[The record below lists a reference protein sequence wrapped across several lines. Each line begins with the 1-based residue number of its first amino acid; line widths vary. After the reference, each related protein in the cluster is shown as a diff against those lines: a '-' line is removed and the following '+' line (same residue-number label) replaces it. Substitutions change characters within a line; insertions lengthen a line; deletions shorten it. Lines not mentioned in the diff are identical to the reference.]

1 MRWGWKSTKLPIKLL
16 EEELTE
22 LVEKIYKKVLKEKA
36 VQCKINQVM
45 IREESNQTFVNFLLK
60 LNTEKYNIEGVGAGF
75 VDAIVTSILKT
86 LKHQYISLF
95 DFYFSDFSIKA
106 NFGPCA
112 NKVRT
117 DVPVIVKLCIS
128 NARENKFYF
137 EGTSLSI
144 ISAITKTVE
153 KMLNFLI
160 NCEEAVK
167 CLNKIIVDAQKRDRV
182 DLVDGSVSLLADL
195 VKINDYSKLMKE
207 EK

>member
-1 MRWGWKSTKLPIKLL
+1 MSTKLL
-16 EEELTE
+16 EEALTE
-22 LVEKIYKKVLKEKA
+22 LVEKIYKKVLKEKS

-45 IREESNQTFVNFLLK
+45 IREESNQTFVSFLLE
-60 LNTEKYNIEGVGAGF
+60 LNKERYNIEGVGAGF
-75 VDAIVTSILKT
+75 VDAIVTSIFKT

-95 DFYFSDFSIKA
+95 DFYFSDFYIKA
-106 NFGPCA
+106 NFGSHV

-117 DVPVIVKLCIS
+117 DVPVVVKLCIS

-137 EGTSLSI
+137 EGTSLSVV
-144 ISAITKTVE
+144 SATTKTVE

-167 CLNKIIVDAQKRDRV
+167 CLNRVVIDAQKRRRL
-182 DLVDGSVSLLADL
+182 DLVDDSVALLADL